1 MASRAGLFVSRDR
14 AESKT
19 LRQVIVLMRDQS
31 QSSHDQPRW
40 TLEDAISDIA
50 DHDRGLL
57 DRLGDVPSF
66 RGPDEDSP
74 LSDR

>member
-1 MASRAGLFVSRDR
+1 MSRDR

-31 QSSHDQPRW
+31 QGGHDQHRW
-40 TLEDAISDIA
+40 TLEDAISDIV
-50 DHDRGLL
+50 DHDKGLL
-57 DRLGDVPSF
+57 DRLGDVPF
-66 RGPDEDSP
+66 CRGPGEGSP